1 MAFAWVYFS
10 PMMSNLNLSLPPA
23 ILATM
28 VLIWLLLYCLLKPL
42 GPTTSTNSVLAVSF
56 CSMATKLSL
65 LSPVISSLLGSLG
78 STPTETLRQS
88 RSSRTSRAKRQRCF
102 RVLVMCVIGL
112 LLGTRLKVVRR
123 RTHCI
128 RGALGTRKTE
138 NRSESAFPL
147 RGGVPNPDRTIIAGG
162 HQRAAIL
169 GVKGQPP
176 NRGAA

>member
-42 GPTTSTNSVLAVSF
+42 GPTTSTSSVLAVSF

-88 RSSRTSRAKRQRCF
+88 RSSRASRAKRQRCF
-102 RVLVMCVIGL
+102 RVLVMCVMDCSLEQGL
-112 LLGTRLKVVRR
+112 RLSVGEPIAFEARWGQEKLRIAPNQR
-123 RTHCI
+123 F
-128 RGALGTRKTE
+128 
-138 NRSESAFPL
+138 RSEEASQIQTAPSS
-147 RGGVPNPDRTIIAGG
+147 
-162 HQRAAIL
+162 
-169 GVKGQPP
+169 
-176 NRGAA
+176 